1 MPSTFTSLN
10 YQIVFSTK
18 DRVPHIADSW
28 EFRLHEYLGGT
39 IKGPGGV
46 SLQVGGI
53 EDHVHLLVGLK
64 PTHCLADVLRELKR
78 TSSIWVHTEIGEN
91 RFTWQ
96 TGYAAFTVSPS
107 ACGSVRGY
115 IKNQRKHHRQQSFR
129 EELIGMLQRAGIE
142 FEDRYLD

>member
-10 YQIVFSTK
+10 YHLIFSTK
-18 DRVPHIADSW
+18 DRVPQIAESW
-28 EFRLHEYLGGT
+28 ESRLHEYLGGT
-39 IKGPGGV
+39 IKGLGGV
-46 SLQVGGI
+46 SLQVGGV

-78 TSSIWVHTEIGEN
+78 TSSIWVHTEIGDH

-96 TGYAAFTVSPS
+96 SGYAAFTVSPS
-107 ACGSVRGY
+107 TCKSVKAY
-115 IKNQRKHHRQQSFR
+115 IKNQREHHRQLGFR
-129 EELIGMLQRAGIE
+129 EELVQLLQRAGID

>member
-10 YQIVFSTK
+10 YHLVFSTK
-18 DRVPHIADSW
+18 DRVPLIAESW
-28 EFRLHEYLGGT
+28 ESRLHEYLGGT
-39 IKGPGGV
+39 IKGLGGV
-46 SLQVGGI
+46 SLQVGGV

-78 TSSIWVHTEIGEN
+78 TSSIWVHNEIGDN

-107 ACGSVRGY
+107 TCKSVKGY
-115 IKNQRKHHRQQSFR
+115 IKNQREHHRQLGFR
-129 EELIGMLQRAGIE
+129 EELVLLLKRAGIE